1 MARTRDY
8 KAEYQRRIASGLKRG
23 LSRSQSRGH
32 PAISEPD
39 ASGTGW
45 PKPDARL
52 EAALRELRRGA
63 SQKAAARSGGVSRE
77 QFRRFIYGNKLAERH
92 GRHWALTDE
101 RPRRVA
107 TIHHGETKSVTV
119 ANFSEARKAG
129 KYFQAAGQFI
139 RTNDITWL
147 EPFEGD
153 GLVDVRGKF
162 FRFEINPNA
171 LYRHAAQ
178 DTPVFHEIYQIVS

>member
-8 KAEYQRRIASGLKRG
+8 QAEYQRRIASGLKRG

-32 PAISEPD
+32 PAILEPG
-39 ASGTGW
+39 ASGAYA
-45 PKPDARL
+45 PKPDAL
-52 EAALRELRRGA
+52 EAALRELRGGA

-77 QFRRFIYGNKLAERH
+77 RFRRFIYGNKLAERH
-92 GRHWALTDE
+92 GRHWTLTDE

-107 TIHHGETKSVTV
+107 TIHQGETKSVTV

-129 KYFQAAGQFI
+129 EYFQAAGQFI

-162 FRFEINPNA
+162 FRFETNPNA